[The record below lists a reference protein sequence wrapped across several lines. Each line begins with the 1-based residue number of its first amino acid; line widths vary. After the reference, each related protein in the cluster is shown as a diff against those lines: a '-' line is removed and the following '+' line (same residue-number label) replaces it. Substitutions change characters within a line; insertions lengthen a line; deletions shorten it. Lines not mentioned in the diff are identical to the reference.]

1 MKPSIKTVAI
11 LSLCLLLA
19 IIYLPSA
26 ATAATWTNTSVVT
39 LSYDQHSVFILF
51 AADDDAQVSYSFN
64 VQLGGRVDILVMDQS
79 NYDAYT
85 VNAPFS
91 YLPGSTLDAL
101 SGGDVVLTPVVGD
114 VYYMVIDNTFEPAGG
129 ADPTG
134 SVTVSCTASAF
145 NATLPGEFKNL
156 ILIIAIAGIVVA
168 GVFFVII
175 YLIFFHKPKQ
185 TSYPQTVVPGGTR
198 TCPRCGSGV
207 PSEFQFCPKCGYKW

>member
-1 MKPSIKTVAI
+1 MKSLIKTVAI
-11 LSLCLLLA
+11 LALCLLLA
-19 IIYLPSA
+19 MAYLSGT

-39 LSYDQHSVFILF
+39 VSYDQHNIFMLF
-51 AADDDAQVSYSFN
+51 AAGDDAQVSYSFN

-101 SGGDVVLTPVVGD
+101 SGGDVVLTPVTGD

-129 ADPTG
+129 AEPTG

-145 NATLPGEFKNL
+145 NATLPEEFTDF

-168 GVFFVII
+168 GVFLVII
-175 YLIFFHKPKQ
+175 FLIFFHKPKQ
-185 TSYPQTVVPGGTR
+185 TSYPPTMVPGGTR

-207 PSEFQFCPKCGYKW
+207 PSEFQFCPKCGNKW